1 MKKTKVEP
9 HNIKNQP
16 SKKINGNG
24 MEDVYYMTHDVYEMC
39 IFFLFTHGGILTYV
53 LFFDHW

>member
-24 MEDVYYMTHDVYEMC
+24 MEDVYYMTHDVYEMY

-53 LFFDHW
+53 LFFDH